1 MPIADPNSKDID
13 RKPRYHVR
21 AGKKVFKVVSSSR
34 GPADENGNLQTQDD
48 QGRPVSQWV
57 RVRCVVV
64 KDMEPDSKT
73 EDPANDH
80 GMSCDARL
88 WNTARGAAGMARFA
102 RGLKYM
108 QAFDT
113 DDDALWLQTIIGSND
128 GVFVGTVK
136 VDSPTIDGKVRHY
149 SEIESFAPYEGP
161 KDEAWQ
167 ALVDKSYDEQVKAIE
182 EAAKRRS
189 SGGGY
194 GRRRG
199 GARGGGGG
207 GGGGASD
214 SDLF

>member
-21 AGKKVFKVVSSSR
+21 AGKKVFKVVSSTR
-34 GPADENGNLQTQDD
+34 GPTDESGNLITHDENG
-48 QGRPVSQWV
+48 REISKWV

-64 KDMEPDSKT
+64 KDLDPDSKT
-73 EDPANDH
+73 EDPPNDF
-80 GMSCDARL
+80 GMSTEARL

-113 DDDALWLQTIIGSND
+113 DDDNVWLNQIIASND

-136 VDSPTIDGKVRHY
+136 VDSPVVDGKVRHY
-149 SEIESFAPYEGP
+149 AEIESFAPYEGP

-167 ALVDKSYDEQVKAIE
+167 TLVDKSYDEQVKAIE

-189 SGGGY
+189 SGYG
-194 GRRRG
+194 GRRKG
-199 GARGGGGG
+199 GNKGGGGG
-207 GGGGASD
+207 GNSD